1 MQGPSRS
8 GQASAAAACT
18 PRRHLLHSCAGR
30 APTLLPHGTH
40 VAAAWPPWHSIP
52 PPHLPDNH
60 KWTAPCPSFRPCP
73 LHAADIHWHQA
84 SLVRLAGRVAATMRV
99 WETLTLALLCPRVRR
114 YKRPTSLI
122 VHPSIAGRILFNGEH
137 RPHPPLFSPARP
149 TVASSPRCRIFHVCR
164 LSSSTSPR
172 RST

>member
-1 MQGPSRS
+1 VIQGPSRS

-18 PRRHLLHSCAGR
+18 PRHHLLHSCAGR
-30 APTLLPHGTH
+30 APTLLPHGLLGT
-40 VAAAWPPWHSIP
+40 ASR
-52 PPHLPDNH
+52 HL
-60 KWTAPCPSFRPCP
+60 TFRITTSGQRP
-73 LHAADIHWHQA
+73 ARA
-84 SLVRLAGRVAATMRV
+84 SARVRCTLQISTGTKPRWCRLAGRVAATMRV

-149 TVASSPRCRIFHVCR
+149 TVASSPRC
-164 LSSSTSPR
+164 
-172 RST
+172 